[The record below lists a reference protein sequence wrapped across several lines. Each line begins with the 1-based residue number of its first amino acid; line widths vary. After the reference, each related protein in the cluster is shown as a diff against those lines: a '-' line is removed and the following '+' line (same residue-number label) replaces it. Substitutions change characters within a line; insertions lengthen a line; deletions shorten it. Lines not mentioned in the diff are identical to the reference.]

1 MKRLIALFVGFAFVA
16 GTAGFVVAQTPATT
30 DKKMEKST
38 DTKPAEKKMAV
49 KVANG
54 TVKSTA
60 PDSVVVAGKDKGK
73 DAEWTFSVTDKT
85 KIKKAGK
92 DIMAKDLMAGDSVNV
107 RYMDHEG
114 KATAS
119 TINVRPGKM
128 AKDAKAT
135 DMKPADKK

>member
-1 MKRLIALFVGFAFVA
+1 VKRLIALFVGLAFVA
-16 GTAGFVVAQTPATT
+16 GTTGFVAAQTPATT
-30 DKKMEKST
+30 DKKMDKSA

-54 TVKSTA
+54 TVKSAA
-60 PDSVVVAGKDKGK
+60 PDNVVVAGKDKGK

-92 DIMAKDLMAGDSVNV
+92 DITAKDLATGDSVNV

-119 TINVRPGKM
+119 AITVRPGKM

-135 DMKPADKK
+135 DTKPADKK

>member
-1 MKRLIALFVGFAFVA
+1 VKRLIALFVGLAFVA
-16 GTAGFVVAQTPATT
+16 GTTGFVAAQTPATT
-30 DKKMEKST
+30 DKKA
-38 DTKPAEKKMAV
+38 DAKPAEKKMAV

-54 TVKSTA
+54 TVKSAA
-60 PDSVVVAGKDKGK
+60 PDNVVVAGKDKGK

-85 KIKKAGK
+85 KIKKSGK
-92 DIMAKDLMAGDSVNV
+92 DITAKDLAAGDSVNV

-119 TINVRPGKM
+119 AITVRPGKM

-135 DMKPADKK
+135 DTKPADKK

>member
-1 MKRLIALFVGFAFVA
+1 MKRLIALFVGLAFVA
-16 GTAGFVVAQTPATT
+16 GTTGFVVAQTPPAT
-30 DKKMEKST
+30 DKKMDKSA

-60 PDSVVVAGKDKGK
+60 ADSVVVAGKDKGK

-85 KIKKAGK
+85 KIKKSGK
-92 DIMAKDLMAGDSVNV
+92 DITAKDLSAGDSVNV

-119 TINVRPGKM
+119 AITVRPAKM

-135 DMKPADKK
+135 DAKPADKK